1 MGIKAYFE
9 QSLVHAESETSE
21 DQHEDDWPKE
31 MLMETEHTNALKMLV
46 AQSLD
51 LGPINS

>member
-1 MGIKAYFE
+1 
-9 QSLVHAESETSE
+9 
-21 DQHEDDWPKE
+21 

-51 LGPINS
+51 LGPINSWSG